1 MKIFRKLEQ
10 VPRDFGPTVVTVG
23 NYDGLHVGHRRILG
37 QMVERAR
44 QLHARSVVLTFDPHP
59 IRILRPR
66 EAPPLITP
74 MPYKLRLLEETG
86 LDAVAILPFTRDLSM
101 TPPFEFAERIIST
114 ALDAVEVHEG
124 FNFRFGHRA
133 EGNLDR
139 LREYGARLGFTVV
152 SYEPLKVGGYL
163 ASSSQVR
170 ELIAAGELAPARH
183 LLARPFR
190 IYSTPGRGRGYGHKY
205 TVPTVNLSRY
215 DELVPKDGVYI
226 TQIALSGERFNSV
239 TNIGNRPTF
248 GSESFA
254 IETHILNFHPI
265 QLTVETE
272 VELTFLKRLRD
283 EIKFPSV
290 DALRDQISRDVHR
303 ARRFFELLK
312 IFSPSLST

>member
-1 MKIFRKLEQ
+1 MKIFRKLDQ
-10 VPRDFGPTVVTVG
+10 IPRDFGPTVVTVG
-23 NYDGLHVGHRRILG
+23 NYDGLHLGHRQILK
-37 QMVERAR
+37 QMVERAK
-44 QLHARSVVLTFDPHP
+44 QLQARSVVLTFDPHP

-86 LDAVAILPFTRDLSM
+86 LDAVVILPFTRDLSTM
-101 TPPFEFAERIIST
+101 PPFEFAEQIIST
-114 ALDAVEVHEG
+114 ALHAVEVHEG

-139 LREYGARLGFTVV
+139 LREYGARLGFTVHAYDALQ
-152 SYEPLKVGGYL
+152 SRGYV

-170 ELIAAGELAPARH
+170 DLIAAGQLAPARH

-190 IYSTPGRGRGYGHKY
+190 IYSNPGRGRGYGHKY
-205 TVPTVNLSRY
+205 TVPTINLSRY

-226 TQIALSGERFNSV
+226 TQIAVSGECFDAV
-239 TNIGNRPTF
+239 TNVGNRPTF
-248 GSESFA
+248 GAESFA

-265 QLTVETE
+265 ELTVETN

-290 DALRDQISRDVHR
+290 DALRDQISRDVHH
-303 ARRFFELLK
+303 ARRYFELLS
-312 IFSPSLST
+312 ILGSRSAS

>member
-1 MKIFRKLEQ
+1 
-10 VPRDFGPTVVTVG
+10 
-23 NYDGLHVGHRRILG
+23 
-37 QMVERAR
+37 MVERAK
-44 QLHARSVVLTFDPHP
+44 QLQARSVVLTFDPHP

-86 LDAVAILPFTRDLSM
+86 LDAVVILPFTRDLSTM
-101 TPPFEFAERIIST
+101 PPFEFAEQIIST
-114 ALDAVEVHEG
+114 ALHAVEVHEG

-139 LREYGARLGFTVV
+139 LREYGARLGFTVRA
-152 SYEPLKVGGYL
+152 YDALQARGYV

-170 ELIAAGELAPARH
+170 DLIAAGQLAPARH

-190 IYSTPGRGRGYGHKY
+190 IYSNPGRGRGYGHKY
-205 TVPTVNLSRY
+205 TVPTINLSRY

-226 TQIALSGERFNSV
+226 TQIAVSGECFDAV
-239 TNIGNRPTF
+239 TNVGNRPTF
-248 GSESFA
+248 GAESFA

-265 QLTVETE
+265 ELTVETN

-290 DALRDQISRDVHR
+290 DALRDQISRDVHH
-303 ARRFFELLK
+303 ARRYFELLS
-312 IFSPSLST
+312 ILGSRSAS